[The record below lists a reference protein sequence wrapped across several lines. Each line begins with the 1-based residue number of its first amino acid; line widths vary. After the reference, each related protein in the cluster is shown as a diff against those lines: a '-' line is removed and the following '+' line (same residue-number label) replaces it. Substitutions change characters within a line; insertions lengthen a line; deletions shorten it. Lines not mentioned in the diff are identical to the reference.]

1 MSSVESWK
9 LKLKK
14 TDLTLSQA
22 VKAVV
27 EKTGTRA
34 YCDLSDE
41 EDMYDYILNE
51 GEDFYIFVGGVVWEV
66 VDKHCFDYS
75 DFTNVVNNDDGS
87 LDIIAVFYNGGAG
100 LSEVIGKCLDGMDV

>member
-1 MSSVESWK
+1 MSSMESWK

-27 EKTGTRA
+27 EKTGLSGH
-34 YCDLSDE
+34 YDLSDE

-51 GEDFYIFVGGVVWEV
+51 GEDFYIYVDGVIWEV
-66 VDKHCFDYS
+66 VNKHCFDYS

-87 LDIIAVFYNGGAG
+87 LDIIAVFYNGGTD